1 MWYLW
6 RYEQDLA
13 GAAYSMTEQKT
24 TGTDTETENGWGS
37 AGPQPQN
44 HY

>member
-13 GAAYSMTEQKT
+13 GAAYSMTEQKRPVLT
-24 TGTDTETENGWGS
+24 LKRKTDGE
-37 AGPQPQN
+37 A
-44 HY
+44 